1 MNVIDTVKAY
11 AEMSIFLLPI
21 VMALVTLYG
30 KFGVA
35 GKWQL
40 ASSLATGLV
49 LGGILMYLE
58 LKPVTSEG
66 WVAIALY
73 GLLLGLTA
81 TGVYD
86 VLKVAAAKAKS

>member
-11 AEMSIFLLPI
+11 AEMSVFLLPI

-30 KFGVA
+30 KFGVT

-40 ASSLATGLV
+40 VSSLATGLV
-49 LGGILMYLE
+49 LGGGVMYLE
-58 LKPVTSEG
+58 LIPATAGG
-66 WVAIALY
+66 WVSVSLY

-86 VLKVAAAKAKS
+86 VLKIAAAKAKS